1 MDYRL
6 QFQEDIFYNG
16 IVDITRILILLKS
29 TDSIETA
36 ITHNFVDRINDINL
50 KAINND
56 GILSTEIALT
66 LTFGIPSEIVPLI
79 ENYIAGVF
87 SEYPTL
93 SYKVVINDIY
103 FNIKITGPRNDL
115 ITFFATAEYPPFLT

>member
-56 GILSTEIALT
+56 GIL
-66 LTFGIPSEIVPLI
+66 
-79 ENYIAGVF
+79 
-87 SEYPTL
+87 
-93 SYKVVINDIY
+93 
-103 FNIKITGPRNDL
+103 
-115 ITFFATAEYPPFLT
+115 